1 MPGKLPQGV
10 KSMENKFVDTN
21 VFLRYLTKD
30 DPSKYERCRGMF
42 KKALEGEMAI
52 STSWMVIAELI
63 WTLLSYYKVPKAEV
77 IEKVSVI
84 LGTENLFIPDK
95 DVLAD
100 ALVLYARKNIDFIGA
115 YNAAFMK
122 YHGLR
127 EIYSYDEDFETIEG
141 IERKEP

>member
-1 MPGKLPQGV
+1 LPRRLLQGV
-10 KSMENKFVDTN
+10 EPMENKFVDTN

-30 DPSKYERCRGMF
+30 DLSKYERCRQMF
-42 KKALEGEMAI
+42 KRALDGEITI
-52 STSWMVIAELI
+52 STSGMVIAELI

-84 LGTENLFIPDK
+84 LGTENLFVPDK

-100 ALVLYARKNIDFIGA
+100 AIVLYARKNIDFIDA
-115 YNAAFMK
+115 YNAVFMK

-127 EIYSYDEDFETIEG
+127 EIYSYDEDFETIED
-141 IERKEP
+141 IESKEP

>member
-1 MPGKLPQGV
+1 
-10 KSMENKFVDTN
+10 
-21 VFLRYLTKD
+21 
-30 DPSKYERCRGMF
+30 MF
-42 KKALEGEMAI
+42 KKALEGEKVI
-52 STSWMVIAELI
+52 STSGMVIAELI

-77 IEKVSVI
+77 IGKISVI

-100 ALVLYARKNIDFIGA
+100 ALVLYARKNIDFIDA
-115 YNAAFMK
+115 YNAVFMK

-127 EIYSYDEDFETIEG
+127 KIYSYDGDFDTLED

>member
-1 MPGKLPQGV
+1 
-10 KSMENKFVDTN
+10 MENKFVDTN

-30 DPSKYERCRGMF
+30 DPSKYERCRTMF
-42 KKALEGEMAI
+42 KKALEGEIAI
-52 STSWMVIAELI
+52 STSGMVIAELI

-100 ALVLYARKNIDFIGA
+100 ALVVYARKHIDFIDA
-115 YNAAFMK
+115 YNAVFMK
-122 YHGLR
+122 NHGLR
-127 EIYSYDEDFETIEG
+127 EIYSYDEDLEMIED

>member
-1 MPGKLPQGV
+1 
-10 KSMENKFVDTN
+10 
-21 VFLRYLTKD
+21 
-30 DPSKYERCRGMF
+30 
-42 KKALEGEMAI
+42 
-52 STSWMVIAELI
+52 MVIAELI

-100 ALVLYARKNIDFIGA
+100 ALVLYGRKNIDFIDA
-115 YNAAFMK
+115 YNAVFMK

-127 EIYSYDEDFETIEG
+127 KIYSYDEDFEMIED